1 MEDSIKK
8 ATEQTEQTAMTA
20 AEGKTAENKDA
31 ETGGNESSGGFGKFR
46 DKDELLKAYENLEK
60 EFTKR
65 SQKLKAMEKTA
76 AGIPVKPDWGARV
89 EGFLERYPLAR
100 GFLPEMEKEV
110 AENSDLLANENCLEI
125 AFLKALSKN
134 WKSPDDYASDK
145 EFLLKSV
152 KNDAAVRDAV
162 IAEYIGGL
170 FGKNAPKTIS
180 GGGASPLNAP
190 RRATSIE
197 DAGAMAMGILNKK

>member
-1 MEDSIKK
+1 MEDLVNANTIP
-8 ATEQTEQTAMTA
+8 TEQTDEA
-20 AEGKTAENKDA
+20 ADG
-31 ETGGNESSGGFGKFR
+31 TGEALKGEAAVDNGASEEFGKFKSKE
-46 DKDELLKAYENLEK
+46 DLLKAYENLEK

-76 AGIPVKPDWGARV
+76 AEISAKPDWGARV

-100 GFLPEMEKEV
+100 EFLPEVEKEV

-134 WKSPDDYASDK
+134 WKSPDDYAKDK
-145 EFLLKSV
+145 EFLLKSI

-180 GGGASPLNAP
+180 TGGASPLNAP
-190 RRATSIE
+190 RRATTIE